1 MTSPPATILIVDDEL
16 LNRKL
21 LEALLRPEGHWTI
34 SAANGEEALA
44 AVAEHSPDL
53 ILLDVMMPG
62 MDGYQV
68 AKILKGKPA
77 TSHIPIIMVTTLTD
91 RGARLAGLNAG
102 AEEFLTKPVER
113 SELWLRVRNLLRLK
127 AFADFLQNH
136 KAILEEEVRLRTTDL
151 QRFRTA
157 MDATADAIFL
167 VNRATMRFVEVNE
180 TACAMLG
187 YTREELFDAG
197 PVSIR
202 AVAPQELAGEYDA
215 VIAGRANG
223 LQETRLRR
231 KDGTE
236 LQVEVR
242 RNAQRSGDD
251 WIIVSVVRDVTAE
264 RRLHRMAHYDALTGL
279 PNRTLFHTALASAV
293 AQALE
298 SSQHVAL
305 LCMDVDGFKTVNDTL
320 GHAIGDELLVQ
331 LGGRLVKCLRASDTI
346 GRLGGDEFAV
356 ILAMREGPAA
366 ATAVAGKIQE
376 ALREPFDLKGHEV
389 TANVSI
395 GIAMYPEDGADP
407 ETLLKH
413 ADIAMYRAKQAGRN
427 TFWFFTPQMN
437 AEMLA
442 RFDLEAALRR
452 AVDNGEFV
460 LHYQPKVRLDSG
472 RISGVE
478 ALLRWDRPGH
488 GLLMPQDFVPA
499 LEETG
504 LIVRVG
510 AWAIA
515 AVCRQIG
522 LWARSPI
529 GPLQV
534 SVNVSGRQ
542 LVEGDLEGDV
552 AKALADNAITAD
564 LLELELTEG
573 SLMANTER
581 TVALMRNLKKRGVH
595 ISIDDFGTGYCGLAY
610 LRHFPINKL
619 KIDIAFV
626 RDITTDPDAAAIA
639 LAIIRMAHGLKHE
652 VIAEG
657 VETQSQLEYL
667 RRQGCDHMQGF
678 HFSGPLPLAELE
690 RMLRDGKCLPPG
702 ESAGETRKTLLVVDD
717 DQDVLFMLKHQLR
730 EDGYRILW
738 ALSAAEAFEL
748 LALNEVQ
755 VVMCDQRMAPM
766 SGDVFLDRVKGLYP
780 DTFRIVL
787 SGGIDPEVIMDAI
800 NRGTI
805 HRFYK
810 KPWDSRLL
818 RDNLRDAFRH
828 HALLATNRWNAE
840 AAETQSTQRTLLR
853 TPQLSESLRD

>member
-1 MTSPPATILIVDDEL
+1 MTNPAATILIVDDEI

-34 SAANGEEALA
+34 SAASGEEALA

-91 RGARLAGLNAG
+91 RGARLAGLDAG

-136 KAILEEEVRLRTTDL
+136 KAILEEEVRLRTSDL

-167 VNRATMRFVEVNE
+167 VNRASMRFVEINE

-187 YTREELFDAG
+187 YTREELFEAG
-197 PVSIR
+197 PARIG
-202 AVAPQELAGEYDA
+202 AVAPEELAAEYDSI
-215 VIAGRANG
+215 IAGRGADG
-223 LQETRLRR
+223 ILETRLRR
-231 KDGTE
+231 KDGSE
-236 LQVEVR
+236 IQVETR
-242 RNAQRSGDD
+242 RNAHRSGDG

-264 RRLHRMAHYDALTGL
+264 KRLHRMAHYDALTGL
-279 PNRTLFHTALASAV
+279 PNRTLFHTALQRAV
-293 AQALE
+293 TQARENGL
-298 SSQHVAL
+298 HVAL
-305 LCMDVDGFKTVNDTL
+305 MCMDVDGFKRVNDTL

-331 LGGRLVKCLRASDTI
+331 LSSRLVKCLRASDTI
-346 GRLGGDEFAV
+346 GRLGGDEFAL
-356 ILAMREGPAA
+356 ILAMRNAPAA
-366 ATAVAGKIQE
+366 ASAVARKIQDT
-376 ALREPFDLKGHEV
+376 LRAPFNLKGHEV
-389 TANVSI
+389 TAAASI
-395 GIAMYPEDGADP
+395 GIAMYPDDAADP
-407 ETLLKH
+407 ETLLQH
-413 ADIAMYRAKQAGRN
+413 ADIAMYRAKQAGRD
-427 TFWFFTPQMN
+427 TFRFFTPQMN
-437 AEMLA
+437 ADMLA
-442 RFDLEAALRR
+442 RLDLETALRK
-452 AVDNGEFV
+452 ALDNGEFL

-488 GLLMPQDFVPA
+488 GLLMPNDFVPM

-510 AWAIA
+510 AWVIDA
-515 AVCRQIG
+515 ACRQIG

-534 SVNVSGRQ
+534 SVNISGRQ

-552 AKALADNAITAD
+552 AKALADNRVTAD

-581 TVALMRNLKKRGVH
+581 TVALMRGLKKRGVH
-595 ISIDDFGTGYCGLAY
+595 ISIDDFGTGYCGLSY

-619 KIDIAFV
+619 KIDITFV
-626 RDITTDPDAAAIA
+626 RDVTTDPDAAAIA

-657 VETQSQLEYL
+657 VETQAQLAYL
-667 RRQGCDHMQGF
+667 RRQGCDHVQGH
-678 HFSGPLPLAELE
+678 HFSAPVPLAELE
-690 RMLRDGKCLPPG
+690 RMLRDGKCLLPDTGPG
-702 ESAGETRKTLLVVDD
+702 EAPKTLLVVDD
-717 DQDVLFMLKHQLR
+717 DQDVLFQLKHQLR

-738 ALSAAEAFEL
+738 ALSATEAFEL

-787 SGGIDPEVIMDAI
+787 SGGIDPDVIMDAI
-800 NRGTI
+800 NRGSV

-810 KPWDSRLL
+810 KPWDSRML
-818 RDNLRDAFRH
+818 RDNLRDAFRQH
-828 HALLATNRWNAE
+828 SLLHDNSSQAREAGRGEARMAE
-840 AAETQSTQRTLLR
+840 ATGMEA
-853 TPQLSESLRD
+853 D